1 MNDQGI
7 HRFALLFMA
16 VAAAV
21 TSNLWAQHDHAPAPQ
36 RTADTTLAEW
46 LTDKD
51 ARLSE
56 LIGATVVDDAG
67 DSVGEIK
74 DFVVSTDEHRMRAVV
89 GLDKD
94 AGGAVGRLVAVPF
107 DALHIEPKG
116 EEARAVP
123 QQARVRVE
131 LGGKSIETLPVYEYP
146 QRQAI

>member
-21 TSNLWAQHDHAPAPQ
+21 TSNLWAQHDHAPQ

-67 DSVGEIK
+67 DSIGEIK

-89 GLDKD
+89 GINKD
-94 AGGAVGRLVAVPF
+94 AGAAGGRLVAVPF
-107 DALHIEPKG
+107 DALHIELGG
-116 EEARAVP
+116 EEARALP
-123 QQARVRVE
+123 QQARVRVD
-131 LGGKSIETLPVYEYP
+131 LGGAPIEALPAYEYP
-146 QRQAI
+146 QREAI